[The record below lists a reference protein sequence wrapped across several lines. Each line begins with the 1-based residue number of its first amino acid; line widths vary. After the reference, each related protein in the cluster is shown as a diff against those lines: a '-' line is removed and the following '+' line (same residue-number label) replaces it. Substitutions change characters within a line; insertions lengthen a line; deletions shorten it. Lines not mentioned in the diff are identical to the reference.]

1 MGRKKKVEVTQV
13 ELLNDQS
20 DQARDPLLEAKP
32 KDAPEAGHAERKHA
46 LLAPSSA
53 KRWMACPGS
62 VALSLKCPKPEDSA
76 YAAEGTHAHEVSEK
90 ILSAWLLDDMDVL
103 PAIEKYKHLFL
114 NAEMEDCV
122 VSYILTIGR
131 LISGKT
137 LDRIAIEKRF
147 VLDAELGIYGT
158 ADVAFKYKKAGKS
171 IGVIVDLKY
180 GQGVVVEA
188 DENPQLACYGCAMDK
203 DPEWG
208 PFDTV
213 YLYIFQPRAEHR
225 DGPLRRMILDRDEII
240 EWRHQITGAGKAA
253 INEIDSN
260 ALTLNTG

>member
-13 ELLNDQS
+13 ELSNDQS
-20 DQARDPLLEAKP
+20 DTARDPLLEAKP
-32 KDAPEAGHAERKHA
+32 KDAPEAGHADRKHA

-131 LISGKT
+131 LISGKK

-147 VLDAELGIYGT
+147 ILDAELGIFGT
-158 ADVAFKYKKAGKS
+158 ADVAFKYKKAGKLTKDKT
-171 IGVIVDLKY
+171 IVITVTGHGLKDIPYALEAAKKPVIVPVNAKIAAKAL
-180 GQGVVVEA
+180 G
-188 DENPQLACYGCAMDK
+188 LA
-203 DPEWG
+203 
-208 PFDTV
+208 
-213 YLYIFQPRAEHR
+213 
-225 DGPLRRMILDRDEII
+225 
-240 EWRHQITGAGKAA
+240 
-253 INEIDSN
+253 
-260 ALTLNTG
+260 